1 MWLRSRLATN
11 TRSDDPKPPADDTLD
26 SALTAAH
33 AADSKKAVAVRVLDL
48 REITSF
54 AEYFVI
60 CTGNNQRQ
68 IQAIADEVHLRLK
81 QDGRNPLGIEGY
93 DKAEWV
99 LMDYGD
105 FLVHVF
111 SEAARK
117 FYDLERLWR
126 AAKDVPVEL
135 PGTA

>member
-1 MWLRSRLATN
+1 MPTPTN
-11 TRSDDPKPPADDTLD
+11 SDEAQQPADETLD
-26 SALTAAH
+26 AVLAAAR
-33 AADSKKAVAVRVLDL
+33 AADSKKASAIRVLDL
-48 REITSF
+48 REITTF
-54 AEYFVI
+54 AEYFLV

-68 IQAIADEVHLRLK
+68 IQAIADDVHHELK
-81 QDGRNPLGIEGY
+81 QDGRIPLGIEGY

-99 LMDYGD
+99 LLDYGD

-126 AAKDVPVEL
+126 AAKDVPVEQTG
-135 PGTA
+135 PA